1 MRRKP
6 MIAGAILLTLLSQ
19 FFFVSPAGATGFLD
33 DPVPPPDDHIVIDI
47 VTVNGSGCPP
57 GSAAVAVAP
66 DNTAFTV
73 TYSEYLAQV
82 GVGARPTDFRKNCQ
96 LNVAVH
102 VPSGFTY
109 AIARADYRGF
119 ASLAAGATAMQRA
132 TYYFQGMPMS
142 DYRTHMF
149 SGAFEDNWQ
158 TSDETDI
165 AALVYHPCGQLR
177 NLNINTE
184 LRVSAGT
191 SDPATTTSFLTM
203 DSTDGDISTT
213 YHFHWQHCPDQ

>member
-1 MRRKP
+1 MRKNLL
-6 MIAGAILLTLLSQ
+6 IAGAVLLTFVSQ
-19 FFFVSPAGATGFLD
+19 FLFVSIASAQGFLD
-33 DPVPPPDDHIVIDI
+33 DPVPPPNDHIVIDI

-73 TYSEYLAQV
+73 TYSAYLAQV
-82 GVGARPTDFRKNCQ
+82 GVGSKPTDFRKNCQ

-102 VPSGFTY
+102 VPQGFTY

-119 ASLAAGATAMQRA
+119 ASLATGATAMERA
-132 TYYFQGMPMS
+132 SYYFQGMPQTEL
-142 DYRTHMF
+142 RTHNF

-165 AALVYHPCGQLR
+165 AALIYHPCGALR

-184 LRVSAGT
+184 LRVAAGT
-191 SDPATTTSFLTM
+191 SNPATTTSFLAM
-203 DSTDGDISTT
+203 DSTDGNINTT
-213 YHFHWQHCPDQ
+213 YHFHWEHCP